1 MNVNV
6 KACCWLLACWLTST
20 CVAAAEAPL
29 RIVALAPHAVELLY
43 AIGAGDELVAATE
56 HADYPEQAK
65 QLPRIGGYAG
75 IQLDKLLA
83 LKPDLVVAWQDG
95 NRNQDIERMQ
105 QLGLRVY
112 LSHPQTLAQVA
123 DELERLGELTH
134 HQAQATAAAQQ
145 YRQQLT
151 SLRRDNAAKR
161 PVKVFY
167 QLWSNPLMTVAG
179 DSWVQQIL
187 AVCQADNVFSDAASD
202 YPQVSLENVLLRQ
215 PEVILNTDETGNP
228 QSIDWQQWPEIPA
241 VKQQHIITLNA
252 DLLQR
257 PTPRAIDG
265 IAQLCSALDSVRQQ

>member
-1 MNVNV
+1 MARIVV
-6 KACCWLLACWLTST
+6 LISCWLTLVS
-20 CVAAAEAPL
+20 AALAAEPPL

-95 NRNQDIERMQ
+95 NRQQDIERMQ
-105 QLGLRVY
+105 QLGLKVY
-112 LSHPQTLAQVA
+112 LSYPQTLAQVA

-134 HQAQATAAAQQ
+134 HQAQAHAAAQQ
-145 YRQQLT
+145 YRQQLAA
-151 SLRRDNAAKR
+151 LQRDNADKR

-187 AVCQADNVFSDAASD
+187 AVCKADNVFSDAASD

-215 PEVILNTDETGNP
+215 PEVIINTDETGNP
-228 QSIDWQQWPEIPA
+228 QTVDWQQWPEIPA

-265 IAQLCSALDSVRQQ
+265 IQQLCSALDSVRQP